1 MKNVLSE
8 LITAALEH
16 QGAHLRF
23 DGNGDVTQA
32 IKVTPASVRFLS
44 LNEVLSPRSGAQT
57 TLNAA
62 LIANS
67 LVVAA
72 GANVLR
78 IPGPMTQQPDIDA
91 TGNRRQISF
100 EEVAR
105 HFLVTPAGKFA
116 QVTDGDEITL
126 SDAPYLV
133 ASYDD
138 ATAPAYGIGYQL
150 SRQQLKHTF
159 ADPDVVLKS
168 INSAIEQGIA
178 RLADAVLLAHIE
190 TNAAT
195 LADANVTT
203 IAAAAAA
210 KGLRWAGLSAVA
222 GTSASGVTLDSTG
235 KLRVAGVAAELT
247 DTITGSVIGAFDRA
261 AVAIDDEVRL
271 TVRRTDNA
279 GVEIVAWVN
288 ASPLV
293 PDVSAFWK
301 A

>member
-1 MKNVLSE
+1 MKTVLSD

-32 IKVTPASVRFLS
+32 IPVTPAAVRYLS
-44 LNEVLSPRSGAQT
+44 LNDVLSPRSGAQT

-62 LIANS
+62 LATNS

-91 TGNRRQISF
+91 AGNRREIRF

-116 QVTDGDEITL
+116 QVADGDEITL
-126 SDAPYLV
+126 SGVPYLI

-159 ADPDVVLKS
+159 ADPDTVLRAV
-168 INSAIEQGIA
+168 NSAIEQGIA
-178 RLADAVLLAHIE
+178 RLADAVLLAHLE
-190 TNAAT
+190 TNAST
-195 LADANVTT
+195 LADANVAT

-222 GTSASGVTLDSTG
+222 GTSANGVTLDSTG

-261 AVAIDDEVRL
+261 AVAIDDEIRL

-279 GVEIVAWVN
+279 GVEIVAWVT

-293 PDVSAFWK
+293 PDASAFWK
-301 A
+301 L

>member
-1 MKNVLSE
+1 M
-8 LITAALEH
+8 
-16 QGAHLRF
+16 
-23 DGNGDVTQA
+23 
-32 IKVTPASVRFLS
+32 
-44 LNEVLSPRSGAQT
+44 
-57 TLNAA
+57 
-62 LIANS
+62 
-67 LVVAA
+67 
-72 GANVLR
+72 
-78 IPGPMTQQPDIDA
+78 
-91 TGNRRQISF
+91 
-100 EEVAR
+100 AR

-116 QVTDGDEITL
+116 QVADGDEITL

-133 ASYDD
+133 ASYED
-138 ATAPAYGIGYQL
+138 AAAPSYGIGYIL
-150 SRQQLKHTF
+150 TRQQLKYSF
-159 ADPDVVLKS
+159 ADPNIVLQS

-178 RLADAVLLAHIE
+178 RLADAVLLAHLE

-222 GTSASGVTLDSTG
+222 GTSANGVTLDSTG

-279 GVEIVAWVN
+279 GVEIVAWVT

-293 PDVSAFWK
+293 PSSDYFWK
-301 A
+301 L

>member
-1 MKNVLSE
+1 MKTVLSD

-32 IKVTPASVRFLS
+32 IPVTPAAVRYLS
-44 LNEVLSPRSGAQT
+44 LNDVLSPRSGAQT

-62 LIANS
+62 LATNS

-91 TGNRRQISF
+91 AGNRREIRF

-116 QVTDGDEITL
+116 QVADGDEITL
-126 SDAPYLV
+126 SGVPYLI

-159 ADPDVVLKS
+159 ADSETVLRS
-168 INSAIEQGIA
+168 VNIAIESGIA
-178 RLADAVLLAHIE
+178 RLADAVLLTHLE
-190 TNAAT
+190 SNAAT

-222 GTSASGVTLDSTG
+222 GTSANGVNLDSTG

-261 AVAIDDEVRL
+261 AVAIDDEIRL

-279 GVEIVAWVN
+279 GVEIVAWVT

-293 PDVSAFWK
+293 PSNDYFWK
-301 A
+301 L

>member
-1 MKNVLSE
+1 MNVLSQ
-8 LITAALEH
+8 LIQAALNH

-32 IKVTPASVRFLS
+32 IKVTPASVRYLS

-72 GANVLR
+72 GANILR
-78 IPGPMTQQPDIDA
+78 IPGPITQQPDIDA
-91 TGNRRQISF
+91 AGNRREIRF

-116 QVTDGDEITL
+116 QVADGDELTL
-126 SDAPYLV
+126 SDSPYLV
-133 ASYDD
+133 ASFNDT
-138 ATAPAYGIGYQL
+138 TAPSYGIGYQL

-159 ADPDVVLKS
+159 ADPDTVLRAV
-168 INSAIEQGIA
+168 NGAIEKGIA
-178 RLADAVLLAHIE
+178 RLADSVLLAHLE
-190 TNAAT
+190 SNAAT

-210 KGLRWAGLSAVA
+210 KGLRWADLSAVA
-222 GTSASGVTLDSTG
+222 GTSATGVTLDSTG

-247 DTITGSVIGAFDRA
+247 DTIESSVIGSFERA
-261 AVAIDDEVRL
+261 AVALDDEVRL
-271 TVRRTDNA
+271 TVKRTDNA
-279 GVEIVAWVN
+279 GVEVVAWVT

-293 PDVSAFWK
+293 PSNDYFWK
-301 A
+301 L

>member
-8 LITAALEH
+8 QITAALEH

-32 IKVTPASVRFLS
+32 IPVTPASVRYLS

-91 TGNRRQISF
+91 AGNRREIRF

-105 HFLVTPAGKFA
+105 HFLVTPAGKFE
-116 QVTDGDEITL
+116 QVADGDEITL
-126 SDAPYLV
+126 SGVPYLV

-138 ATAPAYGIGYQL
+138 STAPSYGIGYTL
-150 SRQQLKHTF
+150 TRQQLKHTF
-159 ADPDVVLKS
+159 SDPDTVLRS
-168 INSAIEQGIA
+168 VNIAIEAGIA
-178 RLADAVLLAHIE
+178 RLADAVLLAHLE
-190 TNAAT
+190 SNAST
-195 LADANVTT
+195 LADSNVTT

-222 GTSASGVTLDSTG
+222 GTSATGVTLDSTG

-261 AVAIDDEVRL
+261 AVAIDDEIRL

-279 GVEIVAWVN
+279 GVEIVTWVT

-293 PDVSAFWK
+293 PDASAFWK
-301 A
+301 L

>member
-1 MKNVLSE
+1 MKTVLSD

-23 DGNGDVTQA
+23 DGNGTVTQA
-32 IKVTPASVRFLS
+32 IPVTPASVRYLS
-44 LNEVLSPRSGAQT
+44 LNDVLSPRSGAQT

-91 TGNRRQISF
+91 AGNRREIRF

-105 HFLVTPAGKFA
+105 HFLVTPAGKFE
-116 QVTDGDEITL
+116 QVDDGDEITL
-126 SDAPYLV
+126 SDAPYLM

-138 ATAPAYGIGYQL
+138 ATAPSYGIGYQL
-150 SRQQLKHTF
+150 SRQQLKHSF
-159 ADPDVVLKS
+159 ADPDTVLRAV
-168 INSAIEQGIA
+168 NSAIEQGIA
-178 RLADAVLLAHIE
+178 RLADAVLLTHLE
-190 TNAAT
+190 SNAAT

-210 KGLRWAGLSAVA
+210 KGLRWAGLSAIA
-222 GTSASGVTLDSTG
+222 GTSAAGVTLGGDGT
-235 KLRVAGVAAELT
+235 LRACAVKAELT
-247 DTITGSVIGAFDRA
+247 DTIATTIVGDFSRA

-279 GVEIVAWVN
+279 GVEIVAWVT

-293 PDVSAFWK
+293 PSNDYFWK
-301 A
+301 L

>member
-1 MKNVLSE
+1 MNVLSQ
-8 LITAALEH
+8 LIQDALNH

-32 IKVTPASVRFLS
+32 ISVTPASVRYLS
-44 LNEVLSPRSGAQT
+44 LNDVLSPRSGAQT

-62 LIANS
+62 LAANS

-78 IPGPMTQQPDIDA
+78 IPGPMTQQPDIDDA
-91 TGNRRQISF
+91 GNRREIRF

-116 QVTDGDEITL
+116 QVADGDEITL

-133 ASYDD
+133 ASYED
-138 ATAPAYGIGYQL
+138 AAAPSYGIGYQL

-159 ADPDVVLKS
+159 ADPNIVLQS

-178 RLADAVLLAHIE
+178 RLADAVLLAHLE

-222 GTSASGVTLDSTG
+222 GTSANGVTLDSTG

-279 GVEIVAWVN
+279 GVEIVAWVT

-293 PDVSAFWK
+293 PSSDYFWK
-301 A
+301 L

>member
-32 IKVTPASVRFLS
+32 IPVTPASVRYLS

-62 LIANS
+62 LANS

-78 IPGPMTQQPDIDA
+78 IPGPMTTQP
-91 TGNRRQISF
+91 TGLTGAVNF
-100 EEVAR
+100 NEVAR
-105 HFLVTPAGKFA
+105 HFLVTPAGKFEHVA
-116 QVTDGDEITL
+116 DGDEITSSGL
-126 SDAPYLV
+126 PYLV
-133 ASYDD
+133 ASYDE
-138 ATAPAYGIGYQL
+138 ATAPSYGIGYTL
-150 SRQQLKHTF
+150 TRQQLKHTF
-159 ADPDVVLKS
+159 ADPDTVLRS
-168 INSAIEQGIA
+168 VNIAIEQGIA
-178 RLADAVLLAHIE
+178 RLADAVLLAHLE
-190 TNAAT
+190 STSAT
-195 LADANVTT
+195 LADTNVTT
-203 IAAAAAA
+203 VAAAAAA

-222 GTSASGVTLDSTG
+222 GTSATGVTLDSTG

-261 AVAIDDEVRL
+261 AVAIDDEIRV

-279 GVEIVAWVN
+279 GVEIVTWVT

-293 PDVSAFWK
+293 PSNDYFWK
-301 A
+301 L